1 MSSHNPNEC
10 LADSSQTLPNED
22 ETLLLP
28 DPSRENMSANRHS
41 SQTTVPTHRAAVFS
55 VDALRAP
62 PSISLLHIPPE
73 LIICVLLY
81 LSPHDIISCRRTCRM
96 LHDLCS
102 YPELRYLVRME
113 RCAVSDD
120 GRPGFGYL
128 ERLRILENR
137 EEAWAT
143 LDFRRSVRVPVS
155 FNSTSTY
162 DFAGRSAVARHE
174 TRVPRRVRPIHSGVL
189 LPFSSVA
196 LGSAGSK
203 IGVEE
208 VWPWNGDFGLCARGG
223 RGRPDGGSDCV
234 CVPCLC
240 CLSPILTFQKHR
252 GRSSSI

>member
-10 LADSSQTLPNED
+10 LADNSQTLPKED

-41 SQTTVPTHRAAVFS
+41 SQTTVLTHRAAVFS

-73 LIICVLLY
+73 LIIRVLLY
-81 LSPHDIISCRRTCRM
+81 LSPHDIISCGRTCRM

-120 GRPGFGYL
+120 GRPGLGYL

-162 DFAGRSAVARHE
+162 DFAGGALLLGTRLESPDASDRSTVGC
-174 TRVPRRVRPIHSGVL
+174 SYL
-189 LPFSSVA
+189 SLPSLSDSRDQKLEWKRFGLGTEILDFA
-196 LGSAGSK
+196 LGAD
-203 IGVEE
+203 E
-208 VWPWNGDFGLCARGG
+208 VDLMAVLTA
-223 RGRPDGGSDCV
+223 CV
-234 CVPCLC
+234 FPACVVCLR
-240 CLSPILTFQKHR
+240 F
-252 GRSSSI
+252 